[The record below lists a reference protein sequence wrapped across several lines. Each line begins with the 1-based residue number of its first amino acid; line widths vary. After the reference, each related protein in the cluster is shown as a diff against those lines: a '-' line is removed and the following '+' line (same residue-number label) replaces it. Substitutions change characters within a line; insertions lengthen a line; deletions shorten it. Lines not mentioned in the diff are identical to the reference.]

1 MPSKILETNGN
12 QSLADFQTVVQQQE
26 EIFGPLTA
34 LGMQG
39 SNNTMTF
46 DIGPRPANLAKLETY
61 DGDAPPTKDGHGVL
75 CSGGCWVD
83 GQPANVVAYRQN

>member
-1 MPSKILETNGN
+1 MPSKTAETDGN

-34 LGMQG
+34 LGMQD

-46 DIGPRPANLAKLETY
+46 DIGPVPANLAVLATY
-61 DGDAPPTKDGHGVL
+61 AGDAPPAKDGHSLICKGDCLVN
-75 CSGGCWVD
+75 
-83 GQPANVVAYRQN
+83 GQPAKVAAYRRN